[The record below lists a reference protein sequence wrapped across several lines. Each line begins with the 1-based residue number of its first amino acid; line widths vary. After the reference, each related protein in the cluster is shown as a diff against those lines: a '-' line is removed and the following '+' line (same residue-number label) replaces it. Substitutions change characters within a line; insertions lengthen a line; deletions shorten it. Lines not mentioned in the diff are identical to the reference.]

1 MLYLTSKEKEQPP
14 ATNIVTPTMET
25 EAVIDRFDI
34 IDEAKDKIFTGGDLD
49 KIHVCAMLQWDFL
62 MWFEKLPCPRLI
74 RIANEMTWA
83 AALGSCEL

>member
-1 MLYLTSKEKEQPP
+1 MNEK
-14 ATNIVTPTMET
+14 
-25 EAVIDRFDI
+25 DG
-34 IDEAKDKIFTGGDLD
+34 AKDKIFTGGDFD

-83 AALGSCEL
+83 MCII